1 MIRAGVFH
9 TNLWNESLQT
19 GRQTSKNTGIEDRVC
34 SRNRQEMDVAGN
46 SEPEGEGCAL
56 ELGRFILQK
65 LCGSP

>member
-19 GRQTSKNTGIEDRVC
+19 GRQTSKDTSIEDWVC